1 MPSTLV
7 ISNRRLMSNHRAP
20 SLHKAFWVYGIGY
33 LSLLYM
39 GACLV
44 VYAPLEF
51 ALGIP
56 RHIGFVY
63 FKVSFIIALCGY
75 GTFKVV
81 RLILIVG
88 QQTTPNKDD
97 KLTVE
102 IAVGFIVFAAVVLF
116 VVTAILAISSGLR

>member
-1 MPSTLV
+1 
-7 ISNRRLMSNHRAP
+7 
-20 SLHKAFWVYGIGY
+20 
-33 LSLLYM
+33 M

-56 RHIGFVY
+56 RHLGFVY
-63 FKVSFIIALCGY
+63 FKIAFIVALCGY

-88 QQTTPNKDD
+88 QQTEAKRDD

-102 IAVGFIVFAAVVLF
+102 MAVGFIVFAAIVLF

>member
-1 MPSTLV
+1 
-7 ISNRRLMSNHRAP
+7 
-20 SLHKAFWVYGIGY
+20 
-33 LSLLYM
+33 M

-88 QQTTPNKDD
+88 QQTPPNKDD